1 MLLALATLALLP
13 GLLVVRAPWTA
24 VPALSLAFWAL
35 SAWWPPLAGEPRG
48 RVWLFALLVFAPLA
62 LLRLLPK
69 HVVPPPPGASAP
81 LEPPGPPPRRGR
93 PSPSL
98 AAAPSLLVLAAAVA
112 VAAAGLLWWNP
123 PGRDAAFQSTA
134 ARAFLWRDAIP
145 ASLEPLLPLA
155 PFGAHPPAL
164 ATLAADVARPAGGE
178 PAPAV
183 ALVLCAAAGLLL
195 VGLYAALATRLPPW
209 TAATAALFGLGCAPW
224 PEFLRAFGPADA
236 LLALG
241 FLLPAATLAAA
252 HRSRASAV
260 AAGFLLAAG
269 ALAQPV
275 LAAVA
280 LAALAALAA
289 VDRDAPRAARRRVA
303 LAAAVAFASGL
314 PGLWPSL
321 RAVSAGELGA
331 VLASA
336 GASDAAWLVRGLLVL
351 VAGVLAAAP
360 LERRRPV
367 AAVAAAVGA
376 AAVFVVRV
384 HVWMAAGQVPAA
396 GRAALERAAGGP
408 RLEAVCAPDGLRD
421 WVPAIAGRPAGEPG
435 PWIPP
440 AYRDEWRARPRT
452 SCAPLFR

>member
-1 MLLALATLALLP
+1 
-13 GLLVVRAPWTA
+13 
-24 VPALSLAFWAL
+24 
-35 SAWWPPLAGEPRG
+35 
-48 RVWLFALLVFAPLA
+48 A
-62 LLRLLPK
+62 LLRFLPK
-69 HVVPPPPGASAP
+69 HVVPPPPDAPAP
-81 LEPPGPPPRRGR
+81 LEPPAPPPRRGR
-93 PSPSL
+93 PSPPL

-123 PGRDAAFQSTA
+123 PGRDAAFQATA
-134 ARAFLWRDAIP
+134 ARALLWRDAIP

-155 PFGAHPPAL
+155 PFGAHAPAL

-209 TAATAALFGLGCAPW
+209 TAATAALLGLGCAPW

-236 LLALG
+236 LLALA

-252 HRSRASAV
+252 HRSRASAT

-269 ALAQPV
+269 ALAQP
-275 LAAVA
+275 L
-280 LAALAALAA
+280 L
-289 VDRDAPRAARRRVA
+289 
-303 LAAAVAFASGL
+303 AAVAFAALAVRAAVDHASPRAALGRLALVTTVALAFGL

-321 RAVSAGELGA
+321 RAVSAGELRA
-331 VLASA
+331 VIASA
-336 GASDAAWLVRGLLVL
+336 SASDAAWLVRGLLVL

-367 AAVAAAVGA
+367 VAAAAAVGA

-396 GRAALERAAGGP
+396 DRAALERAAGGP

-440 AYRDEWRARPRT
+440 AYRDEWSARSRR
-452 SCAPLFR
+452 SCAPLVR